1 MFCGAL
7 SFQLVIESSYHDYPS
22 NENASHRPIVVTG
35 FRMCLQ
41 MWLRKWTDPMITIS
55 TPRKLDVVS
64 FASLFSPTNSLYNA
78 MHSMKGNPFFLPHSY
93 QISVLQ
99 WQDNHWTDESHFVG
113 NFFNENIEIIV
124 NIRQQHLTSH
134 IYWNT
139 MMACLQCGCCR
150 QPVHNFAPCNFSNI
164 ILFRLH
170 FGGKLIS
177 EHNLWH
183 KVCAH
188 SYSLNR
194 PNHQLNEWTVC
205 GHNWVRVEWMTF
217 FGTLHAN

>member
-22 NENASHRPIVVTG
+22 NENASIRPIVVTG

-113 NFFNENIEIIV
+113 NFQREHWNHRQHQTATFNIT
-124 NIRQQHLTSH
+124 HLLEYYDGMFAMRLLSS
-134 IYWNT
+134 
-139 MMACLQCGCCR
+139 AC
-150 QPVHNFAPCNFSNI
+150 
-164 ILFRLH
+164 
-170 FGGKLIS
+170 
-177 EHNLWH
+177 
-183 KVCAH
+183 
-188 SYSLNR
+188 
-194 PNHQLNEWTVC
+194 T
-205 GHNWVRVEWMTF
+205 
-217 FGTLHAN
+217 